1 MKNKALQVSKKDI
14 AWKSDQE
21 RKFGS
26 DVYPKNFQ
34 SGGLIGGAK
43 LNASIP
49 VSMLNLHFI
58 ISCRCCLI
66 MLLFAFYFGN
76 V

>member
-1 MKNKALQVSKKDI
+1 MKNKVLPVSKKDI

-21 RKFGS
+21 KKFGS

-43 LNASIP
+43 LNESIP
-49 VSMLNLHFI
+49 VSMLDFH
-58 ISCRCCLI
+58 ST
-66 MLLFAFYFGN
+66 LFTAIFFWGGLWSTFLFC